1 MRLIVGIGNP
11 GNKYINTRH
20 NIGFNILDL
29 LCQKLNLKFRPTK
42 SNFWLMESKLDTFHF
57 FLMKPATYVNNS
69 GLAVKEFVDEFG
81 IPIED
86 VLVVYDDT
94 NLDAGVLRIR
104 KSGADGGHNGIKSII
119 YHLEDDR
126 FNRLRIGVGKPYTNQ
141 DLADFVLS
149 NFSEDEFNKIN
160 DLTPLIISLIENFIT
175 GGIDSMLN
183 FYSRESLRNSSN
195 NPITE

>member
-1 MRLIVGIGNP
+1 
-11 GNKYINTRH
+11 
-20 NIGFNILDL
+20 
-29 LCQKLNLKFRPTK
+29 
-42 SNFWLMESKLDTFHF
+42 MESKLDTFHF

-126 FNRLRIGVGKPYTNQ
+126 FNRLRIGVGKPNSNHE
-141 DLADFVLS
+141 LADFVLS
-149 NFSEDEFNKIN
+149 NFSKDEFNKIN